1 MPKVKTNSA
10 AKKRFKRIG
19 KDKIKY
25 SSSMRRHILTKKSRK
40 KKRHL
45 RQAGYIAAVD
55 VKAVSQLLPYW

>member
-19 KDKIKY
+19 KNKIKY
-25 SSSMRRHILTKKSRK
+25 SCSMRRHILTKKSRK

-45 RQAGYIAAVD
+45 RQGAYIAAVD
-55 VKAVSQLLPYW
+55 VKAVGQLLPYW